1 VKLALPKIERKKFD
15 QAKQALFAPPSVP
28 SISVVPYV
36 TIPLVGIMDRIVRI
50 DVEMSNAHAATVAQN
65 TNVAASSI
73 DVGLLTKL
81 KGMEAMSALF
91 FPSQMIWH

>member
-1 VKLALPKIERKKFD
+1 
-15 QAKQALFAPPSVP
+15 
-28 SISVVPYV
+28 
-36 TIPLVGIMDRIVRI
+36 MDRIVRI